1 MKCAQRRAGA
11 EGENIVEGYAA
22 VFERPTVLYTENGV
36 EYCEII
42 SRTAFAGVDLY
53 DVVMNY
59 NHTGKPVAR
68 TRNGSLVLTVDD
80 TGLKVTARLGGTQE
94 ARAMYEEIKGGYID
108 KMSFCFVARPFRGH
122 LREYPG
128 PIHAEN

>member
-1 MKCAQRRAGA
+1 MISKDRYYLPFEMRTAQGGA

-42 SRTAFAGVDLY
+42 SRTAFAGVDLS

-68 TRNGSLVLTVDD
+68 TRNGSLVLTIDD
-80 TGLKVTARLGGTQE
+80 TASR
-94 ARAMYEEIKGGYID
+94 
-108 KMSFCFVARPFRGH
+108 
-122 LREYPG
+122 
-128 PIHAEN
+128 